1 MPYLIV
7 AVVMIGVLC
16 LLNLLLTVGVIR
28 RLRKQAASAASMP
41 SMAEGLAIGE
51 KVPEFAATTTDGEP
65 ISDELIDGPA
75 LVGFF
80 SPSCQPC
87 RELMP
92 RFIDHARRTPAAVL
106 AVVVTG
112 DIGDKEA
119 AADVERLAEV
129 ARVVVEA
136 PQAAI
141 QSAFQVTGYPT
152 VFEIGADG
160 RVADNDPVLPAT
172 VSA

>member
-7 AVVMIGVLC
+7 AVVLVGVLC

-28 RLRKQAASAASMP
+28 RLRKRAASAASAPTMQ
-41 SMAEGLAIGE
+41 EGLAIGE
-51 KVPEFAATTTDGEP
+51 KIPEFAATTTDGEP
-65 ISDELIDGPA
+65 ISHELIEGPA
-75 LVGFF
+75 LIGFF

-106 AVVVTG
+106 AVVVS
-112 DIGDKEA
+112 DGDKEGVA
-119 AADVERLAEV
+119 DDVERLAEV

-136 PQAAI
+136 PHAAV
-141 QSAFQVTGYPT
+141 QSAFQVAGYPT

-160 RVADNDPVLPAT
+160 SVTDNDPVLHAT

>member
-1 MPYLIV
+1 MPYLIA
-7 AVVMIGVLC
+7 AVVMVGMLC
-16 LLNLLLTVGVIR
+16 MLNLLLTVGVIR
-28 RLRKQAASAASMP
+28 RLRKQAASAAFLP
-41 SMAEGLAIGE
+41 VAEGLAIGE
-51 KVPEFAATTTDGEP
+51 KMPEFAATTTDGEP
-65 ISDELIDGPA
+65 ISDELLDGPA
-75 LVGFF
+75 LIGFF

-92 RFIDHARRTPAAVL
+92 RFIDHARQTSAAVL
-106 AVVVTG
+106 AVVVAG
-112 DIGDKEA
+112 SDEEA

-141 QSAFQVTGYPT
+141 QSAFKVAGYPT
-152 VFEIGADG
+152 LFVIGADG
-160 RVADNDPVLPAT
+160 RVTDNDPTLPTT

>member
-7 AVVMIGVLC
+7 AVVLVGGLC

-28 RLRKQAASAASMP
+28 RLRKQAASVASLPPME
-41 SMAEGLAIGE
+41 EGLAVGE
-51 KVPEFAATTTDGEP
+51 KIPEFAATTTDGEP
-65 ISDELIDGPA
+65 ISDELIKGPA
-75 LVGFF
+75 LIGFF

-92 RFIDHARRTPAAVL
+92 RFIDRARRSPAAVL
-106 AVVVTG
+106 AVVVT
-112 DIGDKEA
+112 DSDSDKQA
-119 AADVERLAEV
+119 VADVERLAEV

-136 PQAAI
+136 PHAAI

-152 VFEIGADG
+152 IFEIGADG
-160 RVADNDPVLPAT
+160 RVTDNNPVLAAT